1 MCVTV
6 LHGTAEAPARV
17 ALRTGSELPPGEV
30 AEVQLRLRRR
40 VSAAAGDRL
49 IVRLTRLPAALDD
62 LADPGV
68 ETDDPRTAILQA
80 VGSRWS
86 DDALNRI
93 AHRYRTYT
101 DRPATE
107 STRA

>member
-1 MCVTV
+1 MVHR
-6 LHGTAEAPARV
+6 LQDFEDQPGD
-17 ALRTGSELPPGEV
+17 EL
-30 AEVQLRLRRR
+30 
-40 VSAAAGDRL
+40 S
-49 IVRLTRLPAALDD
+49 LDYS
-62 LADPGV
+62 V
-68 ETDDPRTAILQA
+68 ETDDPRPAILQA